1 VTAGGV
7 QGGTGVP
14 GGSGGIDVHAHVVPA
29 EVLATCERDA
39 GAYGV
44 EVLRQDGAA
53 AVRIAGVGPLRV
65 RRDLV
70 EVEPRLAAMDRAGV
84 ATQILS
90 AWVNLTAYGLD
101 GAAGA
106 RFSRMFNEAL
116 AGMVA
121 AHPDRFMAL
130 ATAPLQAPERAAT
143 ELRHAVE
150 RLGMAGVEIG
160 TTVGGTELDD
170 RGLDPFWAAAEDLG
184 AIVLVHPMDP
194 LAGRGIA
201 RYFLDNAVGR
211 PAETT
216 IAVAHL
222 ILGGVLERFP
232 ELRVCVV
239 HGGGFLPYQRGRLDR
254 AYHAKPQLAAVNLTR
269 PPSDWLRRLYYDT
282 VAHDPEVLA
291 WLVGFAGA
299 DHVLLGSDYPF
310 EMGDPD
316 PVATVSSVPGLDDHQ
331 RHLVLRGNLE
341 RLLKRS
347 SAGSAT
353 VASPVPSG
361 PASEVDPN

>member
-1 VTAGGV
+1 VSPAA
-7 QGGTGVP
+7 
-14 GGSGGIDVHAHVVPA
+14 GIDVHAHVVPE
-29 EVLATCERDA
+29 EVIAACERE
-39 GAYGV
+39 GGGYGV
-44 EVLRQDGAA
+44 EVLRQDGAVA
-53 AVRIAGVGPLRV
+53 FRVAGGGPLRV
-65 RRDLV
+65 HPGLV
-70 EVEPRLAAMDRAGV
+70 DVERRLAAMDRAGV

-101 GAAGA
+101 GATGA
-106 RFSRMFNEAL
+106 RFCRMFNEAL
-116 AGMVA
+116 TGMVA
-121 AHPDRFMAL
+121 AHPGRFMAL
-130 ATAPLQAPERAAT
+130 ATAPLQAPERAAA
-143 ELRHAVE
+143 ELHHAVE
-150 RLGMAGVEIG
+150 QLGMAGAEIG
-160 TTVGGTELDD
+160 TTVDRTELDHP
-170 RGLDPFWAAAEDLG
+170 GLDPFWAAAEELG

-254 AYHAKPQLAAVNLTR
+254 AYHAKPELAAVNLTR

-282 VAHDPEVLA
+282 VVHDPQVLA
-291 WLVGFAGA
+291 WLVDFAGA
-299 DHVLLGSDYPF
+299 DRVLLGSDYPF

-316 PVATVSSVPGLDDHQ
+316 PVATLGAVPGLDDHQ
-331 RHLVLRGNLE
+331 RHLILRGNLE
-341 RLLKRS
+341 RLLRRP
-347 SAGSAT
+347 SASRAGASGT
-353 VASPVPSG
+353 VPPSRG
-361 PASEVDPN
+361 